1 MKKTTQLIVSLVVA
15 ALAIYYT
22 LRNVSLAELM
32 ESFRHINTVYLLPA
46 TGIVALTFVLR
57 AYRWRL
63 LLAPVKQVK
72 VSELASPLMVGFMAS
87 VLPARAGELVRAY
100 LLGKKHN
107 LSFVASFATIVVER
121 LFDMIMLMLLFGWIL
136 VFHSDIFNSGVSSS
150 GLAIRDL
157 AFNFGLFT
165 LVVLSGLIGFIFLLA
180 FKKAKA
186 LALARWPTRILPDKW
201 QTKIEQLMETFSQGL
216 AVVRDGTA
224 LFKITLASAAVWTLI
239 VLQYYPLYLA
249 YDLQTLSA
257 ESMIFLTV
265 LVAIM
270 ITALPTPAFLGSM
283 NAAVLI
289 ALHDVMG
296 EAEVAAVS
304 FGFVSWA
311 INFGVIFAGGLYFI
325 LHDHIS
331 FKNLTNVPLDPKD

>member
-1 MKKTTQLIVSLVVA
+1 MTPFPIGG
-15 ALAIYYT
+15 I
-22 LRNVSLAELM
+22 AELP
-32 ESFRHINTVYLLPA
+32 E
-46 TGIVALTFVLR
+46 VAET
-57 AYRWRL
+57 
-63 LLAPVKQVK
+63 
-72 VSELASPLMVGFMAS
+72 PLEAEG
-87 VLPARAGELVRAY
+87 
-100 LLGKKHN
+100 
-107 LSFVASFATIVVER
+107 
-121 LFDMIMLMLLFGWIL
+121 
-136 VFHSDIFNSGVSSS
+136 SS
-150 GLAIRDL
+150 G
-157 AFNFGLFT
+157 
-165 LVVLSGLIGFIFLLA
+165 
-180 FKKAKA
+180 
-186 LALARWPTRILPDKW
+186 
-201 QTKIEQLMETFSQGL
+201 
-216 AVVRDGTA
+216 
-224 LFKITLASAAVWTLI
+224 ASAGVWTLI

-249 YDLQTLSA
+249 YDLQNVSA

-331 FKNLTNVPLDPKD
+331 FKNLTSVTLDPKG